1 MGIQTSPGIQDSLV
15 VQVKEENRTLHK
27 SIKNLNMRI
36 GDEIIGDEDSEL
48 SDDSDIMNTP
58 IRTHDPFVDNQF
70 GKQYIYMTNVCL
82 A

>member
-15 VQVKEENRTLHK
+15 VQVKKENRTLHK

-70 GKQYIYMTNVCL
+70 GKQYINMTNVCL